1 MFDVVGAVGLL
12 HQCHDIETHLIR
24 QVIMPQIGVGS
35 VDDAAALGRCHGL
48 LGSHIFERRAGLH
61 FHDNQNIVFAC
72 HNVEFILAIAPI
84 DIAHDVTSRYE
95 ILGSPLLAP
104 FTGVIM
110 SCHIEVSDMLILQP
124 TNITILFLPQKINR
138 VKACYLMQYRIFVP
152 NAKNQ
157 FVMKTFKKALP
168 GLCIGIGLIVMAVI
182 LSHGIITVKDRDR
195 IVTVKGLAEREV
207 NADRVIWPLVFKEVG
222 NDMSEIY
229 TSLNRKNEIVCD
241 FLKENGIGDE
251 EISIA
256 APQIIDMRAER
267 YVNSNEIN
275 YRYNVTS
282 VITVTSGQIDKV
294 RQLIVRQAD
303 LLKKG
308 VAITGDDYR
317 YTTQYEFTRL
327 NDIKPEMIEEA
338 TMAARNAAEKFAKD
352 SDSKLGKIR
361 RANQGQ
367 FVISDR
373 DNNTPYIKQVR
384 VVTTIDYYL
393 KD

>member
-1 MFDVVGAVGLL
+1 
-12 HQCHDIETHLIR
+12 
-24 QVIMPQIGVGS
+24 
-35 VDDAAALGRCHGL
+35 
-48 LGSHIFERRAGLH
+48 
-61 FHDNQNIVFAC
+61 
-72 HNVEFILAIAPI
+72 
-84 DIAHDVTSRYE
+84 
-95 ILGSPLLAP
+95 
-104 FTGVIM
+104 
-110 SCHIEVSDMLILQP
+110 
-124 TNITILFLPQKINR
+124 
-138 VKACYLMQYRIFVP
+138 
-152 NAKNQ
+152 
-157 FVMKTFKKALP
+157 
-168 GLCIGIGLIVMAVI
+168 
-182 LSHGIITVKDRDR
+182 
-195 IVTVKGLAEREV
+195 
-207 NADRVIWPLVFKEVG
+207 
-222 NDMSEIY
+222 
-229 TSLNRKNEIVCD
+229 
-241 FLKENGIGDE
+241 
-251 EISIA
+251 
-256 APQIIDMRAER
+256 MRAER

-282 VITVTSGQIDKV
+282 IITVSSGQVDKV
-294 RQLIVRQAD
+294 RQLITRQAD

-338 TMAARNAAEKFAKD
+338 TVAARNAAEKFAKD

>member
-1 MFDVVGAVGLL
+1 
-12 HQCHDIETHLIR
+12 
-24 QVIMPQIGVGS
+24 
-35 VDDAAALGRCHGL
+35 
-48 LGSHIFERRAGLH
+48 
-61 FHDNQNIVFAC
+61 
-72 HNVEFILAIAPI
+72 
-84 DIAHDVTSRYE
+84 
-95 ILGSPLLAP
+95 
-104 FTGVIM
+104 
-110 SCHIEVSDMLILQP
+110 
-124 TNITILFLPQKINR
+124 
-138 VKACYLMQYRIFVP
+138 
-152 NAKNQ
+152 
-157 FVMKTFKKALP
+157 MKTFNKALS
-168 GLCIGIGLIVMAVI
+168 GLCIGLGLIVMGAI
-182 LSHGIITVKDRDR
+182 LSYGIITVKDRDR

-207 NADRVIWPLVFKEVG
+207 NADRVIWPLVFKEIG
-222 NDMSEIY
+222 NDMISIYNEI
-229 TSLNRKNEIVCD
+229 NRKNGIVCD
-241 FLKENGIGDE
+241 FLEENGITE
-251 EISIA
+251 AEISIA

-282 VITVTSGQIDKV
+282 IITVSSGQVDKV
-294 RQLIVRQAD
+294 RQLITRQAD

-338 TMAARNAAEKFAKD
+338 TVAARNAAGKFAKD

>member
-1 MFDVVGAVGLL
+1 
-12 HQCHDIETHLIR
+12 
-24 QVIMPQIGVGS
+24 
-35 VDDAAALGRCHGL
+35 
-48 LGSHIFERRAGLH
+48 
-61 FHDNQNIVFAC
+61 
-72 HNVEFILAIAPI
+72 
-84 DIAHDVTSRYE
+84 
-95 ILGSPLLAP
+95 
-104 FTGVIM
+104 
-110 SCHIEVSDMLILQP
+110 
-124 TNITILFLPQKINR
+124 
-138 VKACYLMQYRIFVP
+138 
-152 NAKNQ
+152 
-157 FVMKTFKKALP
+157 MKTFKKALP

>member
-1 MFDVVGAVGLL
+1 
-12 HQCHDIETHLIR
+12 
-24 QVIMPQIGVGS
+24 
-35 VDDAAALGRCHGL
+35 
-48 LGSHIFERRAGLH
+48 
-61 FHDNQNIVFAC
+61 
-72 HNVEFILAIAPI
+72 
-84 DIAHDVTSRYE
+84 
-95 ILGSPLLAP
+95 
-104 FTGVIM
+104 
-110 SCHIEVSDMLILQP
+110 
-124 TNITILFLPQKINR
+124 
-138 VKACYLMQYRIFVP
+138 
-152 NAKNQ
+152 
-157 FVMKTFKKALP
+157 MKTFNKALS
-168 GLCIGIGLIVMAVI
+168 GLWIGLGLIVMGAI
-182 LSHGIITVKDRDR
+182 LSYGIITVKDRDR

-207 NADRVIWPLVFKEVG
+207 NADRVIWPLVFKEIG
-222 NDMSEIY
+222 NDMTSIYNEI
-229 TSLNRKNEIVCD
+229 NRKNGIVCD
-241 FLKENGIGDE
+241 FLEENGITE
-251 EISIA
+251 AEISIA

-282 VITVTSGQIDKV
+282 IITVSSGQVDKV
-294 RQLIVRQAD
+294 RQLITRQAD

-338 TMAARNAAEKFAKD
+338 TVAARNAAEKFAKD